1 MLSDKIKDYLNEYI
15 SQEVYVQVAVAK
27 GKNKI
32 STNAAISK
40 YFESNHFQGLAE
52 GKPYNTFLDD
62 LKDKCLG
69 KLVNSPMKDSKS
81 DDEIIIELQRKLNT
95 LKIEELNNNNEIDGF
110 IVQLPLPKSV
120 DTEKILLAI
129 DPKKDADGLTPTNL
143 GNLVL
148 SFNEIIP
155 CTPKAIVAL
164 LSEYK
169 IKLSGAKVLIIGRGL
184 TVGRPLSILLS
195 QKAIN
200 ATITL
205 AHSATSNLSALIKE
219 SDVVIAAIGSAHFI
233 KPEMVKP
240 GAVIVDVG
248 ITRVD
253 DKLVG
258 DVDPTVAQIASAMAP
273 MPGGVGPLT
282 RAMLL
287 QNVFELATNER

>member
-1 MLSDKIKDYLNEYI
+1 MSALKMDGKVIAERIRKEI
-15 SQEVYVQVAVAK
+15 AGKVAK
-27 GKNKI
+27 LSTPIGLGTILVGSDPGSVAYVDGKHKDCAQVGIKSIKVNLPDSV
-32 STNAAISK
+32 STADVVAA
-40 YFESNHFQGLAE
+40 
-52 GKPYNTFLDD
+52 
-62 LKDKCLG
+62 
-69 KLVNSPMKDSKS
+69 VN
-81 DDEIIIELQRKLNT
+81 KLNQDPNCT
-95 LKIEELNNNNEIDGF
+95 GF
-110 IVQLPLPKSV
+110 IVQLPLPSGINV
-120 DTEKILLAI
+120 QEVLSAI

-164 LSEYK
+164 LSEYN

>member
-1 MLSDKIKDYLNEYI
+1 MSALKMDGKVIAERIRKEI
-15 SQEVYVQVAVAK
+15 AGKVAK
-27 GKNKI
+27 LSSPIGLGTILVGSDPGSVAYVDGKHKDCAQVGIKSIKVNLPD
-32 STNAAISK
+32 SVLTADVVAA
-40 YFESNHFQGLAE
+40 
-52 GKPYNTFLDD
+52 
-62 LKDKCLG
+62 
-69 KLVNSPMKDSKS
+69 VN
-81 DDEIIIELQRKLNT
+81 KLNQDPNCT
-95 LKIEELNNNNEIDGF
+95 GF
-110 IVQLPLPKSV
+110 IVQLPLPSGIDV
-120 DTEKILLAI
+120 QEVLSAI

-169 IKLSGAKVLIIGRGL
+169 IKLSGSKVLIIGRGL

-219 SDVVIAAIGSAHFI
+219 SDVVIAAIGSAHFV

-253 DKLVG
+253 NKLVG

>member
-1 MLSDKIKDYLNEYI
+1 MSALQLDGKVIAERIRKEI
-15 SQEVYVQVAVAK
+15 AGKVAK
-27 GKNKI
+27 LSTPIGLGTILIGSDPGSVAYVDGKHKDCAQVGIKSIKVNLPDSV
-32 STNAAISK
+32 STADVVAA
-40 YFESNHFQGLAE
+40 
-52 GKPYNTFLDD
+52 
-62 LKDKCLG
+62 
-69 KLVNSPMKDSKS
+69 VN
-81 DDEIIIELQRKLNT
+81 KLNQDPNCT
-95 LKIEELNNNNEIDGF
+95 GF
-110 IVQLPLPKSV
+110 IVQLPLPSGIDVQKVLS
-120 DTEKILLAI
+120 AI

-143 GNLVL
+143 GNLAL

-219 SDVVIAAIGSAHFI
+219 SDVVIAAIGSAHFL

-248 ITRVD
+248 ITRVNNQ
-253 DKLVG
+253 LVG

-287 QNVFELATNER
+287 QNVFELAKNER

>member
-1 MLSDKIKDYLNEYI
+1 MSALKMDGKVIAERIRKEI
-15 SQEVYVQVAVAK
+15 AGKVAK
-27 GKNKI
+27 LSTPIGLGTILVGSDPGSVAYVDGKHKDCAEVGIKSIKVNLPDSV
-32 STNAAISK
+32 STADVVSA
-40 YFESNHFQGLAE
+40 
-52 GKPYNTFLDD
+52 
-62 LKDKCLG
+62 
-69 KLVNSPMKDSKS
+69 VN
-81 DDEIIIELQRKLNT
+81 KLNQDPNCT
-95 LKIEELNNNNEIDGF
+95 GF
-110 IVQLPLPKSV
+110 IVQLPLPSGIDV
-120 DTEKILLAI
+120 QEVLSAI

-169 IKLSGAKVLIIGRGL
+169 IKLSGSKVLIIGRGL

-219 SDVVIAAIGSAHFI
+219 SDVVIAAIGSAHFV

-253 DKLVG
+253 NKLVG

>member
-1 MLSDKIKDYLNEYI
+1 MSALKMDGKVIAERIRKEI
-15 SQEVYVQVAVAK
+15 AGKVAK
-27 GKNKI
+27 LSTPIGLGTILVGSDPGSVAYVDGKHKDCAQVGIKSIKVNLPDSV
-32 STNAAISK
+32 STADVVAA
-40 YFESNHFQGLAE
+40 
-52 GKPYNTFLDD
+52 
-62 LKDKCLG
+62 
-69 KLVNSPMKDSKS
+69 VN
-81 DDEIIIELQRKLNT
+81 KLNQDPNCT
-95 LKIEELNNNNEIDGF
+95 GF
-110 IVQLPLPKSV
+110 IVQLPLPSGINV
-120 DTEKILLAI
+120 QEVLSAI

-155 CTPKAIVAL
+155 CTPKAIFAL

>member
-1 MLSDKIKDYLNEYI
+1 MSALKMDGKVIAERIRKEI
-15 SQEVYVQVAVAK
+15 AGKVAK
-27 GKNKI
+27 LSTPIGLGTILVGSDPGSVAYVDGKHKDCAQVGIKSIKVNLPD
-32 STNAAISK
+32 SVLTADVVAA
-40 YFESNHFQGLAE
+40 
-52 GKPYNTFLDD
+52 
-62 LKDKCLG
+62 
-69 KLVNSPMKDSKS
+69 VN
-81 DDEIIIELQRKLNT
+81 KLNQDPNCT
-95 LKIEELNNNNEIDGF
+95 GF
-110 IVQLPLPKSV
+110 IVQLPLPSGIDV
-120 DTEKILLAI
+120 QEVLSAI

-164 LSEYK
+164 LNEYK

-219 SDVVIAAIGSAHFI
+219 SDVVIAAIGSAHFV

-253 DKLVG
+253 NKLVG

>member
-1 MLSDKIKDYLNEYI
+1 MSALKMDGKVIAEGIRKEIADK
-15 SQEVYVQVAVAK
+15 VAK
-27 GKNKI
+27 LSTPIGLGTILVGSDPGSVAYVDGKHKDCAEVGIKSIKVNLPDSV
-32 STNAAISK
+32 STADVVAA
-40 YFESNHFQGLAE
+40 
-52 GKPYNTFLDD
+52 
-62 LKDKCLG
+62 
-69 KLVNSPMKDSKS
+69 VN
-81 DDEIIIELQRKLNT
+81 KLNQDPNCT
-95 LKIEELNNNNEIDGF
+95 GF
-110 IVQLPLPKSV
+110 IVQLPLPSGIDV
-120 DTEKILLAI
+120 QEVLSAI

-169 IKLSGAKVLIIGRGL
+169 IKLSGSKVLIIGRGL

-219 SDVVIAAIGSAHFI
+219 SDVVIAAIGSAHFV

-253 DKLVG
+253 NKLVG

>member
-1 MLSDKIKDYLNEYI
+1 MSALKMDGKVIAERIRTEIAGK
-15 SQEVYVQVAVAK
+15 VAK
-27 GKNKI
+27 LSSPIGLGTILVGSDPGSVAYVDGKHKDCAQVGIKSIKVNLPD
-32 STNAAISK
+32 SVLTADVVAA
-40 YFESNHFQGLAE
+40 
-52 GKPYNTFLDD
+52 
-62 LKDKCLG
+62 
-69 KLVNSPMKDSKS
+69 VN
-81 DDEIIIELQRKLNT
+81 KLNQDPNCT
-95 LKIEELNNNNEIDGF
+95 GF
-110 IVQLPLPKSV
+110 IVQLPLPSGIDV
-120 DTEKILLAI
+120 QEVLSAI

-155 CTPKAIVAL
+155 CTPKAIVVL

>member
-1 MLSDKIKDYLNEYI
+1 MSALKMDGKVIAERIRKEI
-15 SQEVYVQVAVAK
+15 AGKVAK
-27 GKNKI
+27 LSTPIGLGTILVGSDPGSVAYVDGKHKDCAEVGIKSIKVNLPDSA
-32 STNAAISK
+32 STSDVVAA
-40 YFESNHFQGLAE
+40 
-52 GKPYNTFLDD
+52 
-62 LKDKCLG
+62 
-69 KLVNSPMKDSKS
+69 VN
-81 DDEIIIELQRKLNT
+81 KLNQDPNCT
-95 LKIEELNNNNEIDGF
+95 GF
-110 IVQLPLPKSV
+110 IVQLPLPSGIDV
-120 DTEKILLAI
+120 QEVLSAI

-169 IKLSGAKVLIIGRGL
+169 IKLSGSKVLIIGRGL

-248 ITRVD
+248 ITRVKN
-253 DKLVG
+253 KLVG
-258 DVDPTVAQIASAMAP
+258 DVEPSVDQIASAMAP

>member
-1 MLSDKIKDYLNEYI
+1 MSALKMDGKVIAERIRKEI
-15 SQEVYVQVAVAK
+15 AGKVAK
-27 GKNKI
+27 LSTPIGLGTILVGSDPGSVAYVDGKHKDCAEVGIKSIKVNLPDSA
-32 STNAAISK
+32 STSDVVAA
-40 YFESNHFQGLAE
+40 
-52 GKPYNTFLDD
+52 
-62 LKDKCLG
+62 
-69 KLVNSPMKDSKS
+69 VN
-81 DDEIIIELQRKLNT
+81 KLNQDPDCT
-95 LKIEELNNNNEIDGF
+95 GF
-110 IVQLPLPKSV
+110 IVQLPLPSGIDV
-120 DTEKILLAI
+120 QEVLSAI

-169 IKLSGAKVLIIGRGL
+169 IKLSGSKVLIIGRGL

-219 SDVVIAAIGSAHFI
+219 ADVVIAAIGSAHFI

-248 ITRVD
+248 ITRVKN
-253 DKLVG
+253 KLVG
-258 DVDPTVAQIASAMAP
+258 DVEPSVDQIASAMAP

>member
-1 MLSDKIKDYLNEYI
+1 MSALKMDGKVIAERIRKEI
-15 SQEVYVQVAVAK
+15 AGKVAK
-27 GKNKI
+27 LSTPIGLGTILVGSDPGSVAYVDGKHKDCAEVGIKSIKVNLPDSV
-32 STNAAISK
+32 STADVVAA
-40 YFESNHFQGLAE
+40 
-52 GKPYNTFLDD
+52 
-62 LKDKCLG
+62 
-69 KLVNSPMKDSKS
+69 VN
-81 DDEIIIELQRKLNT
+81 KLNQDPNCT
-95 LKIEELNNNNEIDGF
+95 GF
-110 IVQLPLPKSV
+110 IVQLPLPSGIDV
-120 DTEKILLAI
+120 QEVLSAI

-169 IKLSGAKVLIIGRGL
+169 IKLSGSKVLIIGRGL

-240 GAVIVDVG
+240 DAVIVDVG

-253 DKLVG
+253 NKLVG

>member
-1 MLSDKIKDYLNEYI
+1 MSALKMDGKVIAERIRKEIADK
-15 SQEVYVQVAVAK
+15 VAK
-27 GKNKI
+27 LSTPIGLGTILVGSDPGSVAYVDGKHKDCAQVGIKSIKVNLPD
-32 STNAAISK
+32 SVLTADVVAA
-40 YFESNHFQGLAE
+40 
-52 GKPYNTFLDD
+52 
-62 LKDKCLG
+62 
-69 KLVNSPMKDSKS
+69 VN
-81 DDEIIIELQRKLNT
+81 KLNQDPNCT
-95 LKIEELNNNNEIDGF
+95 GF
-110 IVQLPLPKSV
+110 IVQLPLPSGIDV
-120 DTEKILLAI
+120 QEVLSAI

-169 IKLSGAKVLIIGRGL
+169 IKLSGSKVLIIGRGL

-219 SDVVIAAIGSAHFI
+219 SDVVIAAIGSAHFV

-253 DKLVG
+253 NKLVG

>member
-1 MLSDKIKDYLNEYI
+1 MSALKMDGKVIAERIRKEI
-15 SQEVYVQVAVAK
+15 AGKVAK
-27 GKNKI
+27 LSTPIGLGTILVGSDPGSVAYVDGKHKDCAQVGIKSIKVNLPD
-32 STNAAISK
+32 SVLTADVVAA
-40 YFESNHFQGLAE
+40 
-52 GKPYNTFLDD
+52 
-62 LKDKCLG
+62 
-69 KLVNSPMKDSKS
+69 VN
-81 DDEIIIELQRKLNT
+81 KLNLDPNCT
-95 LKIEELNNNNEIDGF
+95 GF
-110 IVQLPLPKSV
+110 IVQLPLPSGIDV
-120 DTEKILLAI
+120 QEVLSAI

-195 QKAIN
+195 QKSIN

-219 SDVVIAAIGSAHFI
+219 SDVVIAAIGSAHFV

-253 DKLVG
+253 NKLVG

>member
-1 MLSDKIKDYLNEYI
+1 MSALKMDGKVIAERIRKEI
-15 SQEVYVQVAVAK
+15 AGKVAK
-27 GKNKI
+27 LSTPIGLGTILVGSDPGSVAYVDGKHKDCAQVGIKSIKVNLPDSV
-32 STNAAISK
+32 STADVVAA
-40 YFESNHFQGLAE
+40 
-52 GKPYNTFLDD
+52 
-62 LKDKCLG
+62 
-69 KLVNSPMKDSKS
+69 VN
-81 DDEIIIELQRKLNT
+81 KLNLDPNCT
-95 LKIEELNNNNEIDGF
+95 GF
-110 IVQLPLPKSV
+110 IVQLPLPSGIDV
-120 DTEKILLAI
+120 QEVLSAI

-169 IKLSGAKVLIIGRGL
+169 IKLSGSKVLIIGRGL

-219 SDVVIAAIGSAHFI
+219 SDVVIAAIGSAHFV

-253 DKLVG
+253 NKLVG

>member
-1 MLSDKIKDYLNEYI
+1 MSALKMDGKVIAERIRKEI
-15 SQEVYVQVAVAK
+15 AGKVAK
-27 GKNKI
+27 LSTPIGLGTILVGSDPGSVAYVDGKHKDCAQVGIKSIKVNLPDSV
-32 STNAAISK
+32 STADVVAA
-40 YFESNHFQGLAE
+40 
-52 GKPYNTFLDD
+52 
-62 LKDKCLG
+62 
-69 KLVNSPMKDSKS
+69 VN
-81 DDEIIIELQRKLNT
+81 KLNQDPNCT
-95 LKIEELNNNNEIDGF
+95 GF
-110 IVQLPLPKSV
+110 IVQLPLPSGIDV
-120 DTEKILLAI
+120 QEVLSAI

-169 IKLSGAKVLIIGRGL
+169 IKLSGAKVLVIGRGL

-253 DKLVG
+253 NKLVG

>member
-1 MLSDKIKDYLNEYI
+1 MSALKMDGKVIAERIRKEI
-15 SQEVYVQVAVAK
+15 AGKVAK
-27 GKNKI
+27 LSTPIGLGTILVGSDPGSVAYVDGKHKDCAEVGIKSIKVNLPDSV
-32 STNAAISK
+32 STADVVAA
-40 YFESNHFQGLAE
+40 
-52 GKPYNTFLDD
+52 
-62 LKDKCLG
+62 
-69 KLVNSPMKDSKS
+69 VN
-81 DDEIIIELQRKLNT
+81 KLNQDPNCT
-95 LKIEELNNNNEIDGF
+95 GF
-110 IVQLPLPKSV
+110 IVQLPLPSGINV
-120 DTEKILLAI
+120 QEVLSAI

>member
-1 MLSDKIKDYLNEYI
+1 MSALKMDGKVIAERIRKEI
-15 SQEVYVQVAVAK
+15 AGKVAK
-27 GKNKI
+27 LSTPIGLGTILVGSDPGSVAYVDGKHKDCAQVGIKSIKVNLPD
-32 STNAAISK
+32 SVLTADVVAA
-40 YFESNHFQGLAE
+40 
-52 GKPYNTFLDD
+52 
-62 LKDKCLG
+62 
-69 KLVNSPMKDSKS
+69 VN
-81 DDEIIIELQRKLNT
+81 KLNQDPNCT
-95 LKIEELNNNNEIDGF
+95 GF
-110 IVQLPLPKSV
+110 IVQLPLPSGIDV
-120 DTEKILLAI
+120 QEVLSAI

-169 IKLSGAKVLIIGRGL
+169 IKLSGSKVLIIGRGL

>member
-1 MLSDKIKDYLNEYI
+1 MSALKMDGKVIAERIRKEIADK
-15 SQEVYVQVAVAK
+15 VAK
-27 GKNKI
+27 LSTPIGLGTILVGSDPGSVAYVDGKHKDCAQVGIKSIKVNLPDSV
-32 STNAAISK
+32 STADVVAA
-40 YFESNHFQGLAE
+40 
-52 GKPYNTFLDD
+52 
-62 LKDKCLG
+62 
-69 KLVNSPMKDSKS
+69 VN
-81 DDEIIIELQRKLNT
+81 KLNQDPNCT
-95 LKIEELNNNNEIDGF
+95 GF
-110 IVQLPLPKSV
+110 IVQLPLPSGIDV
-120 DTEKILLAI
+120 QEVLSAI

-169 IKLSGAKVLIIGRGL
+169 IKLSGSKVLIIGRGL

-219 SDVVIAAIGSAHFI
+219 SDVVIAAIGSAHFV

-253 DKLVG
+253 NKLVG

>member
-1 MLSDKIKDYLNEYI
+1 MSALKMDGKVIAERIRKEI
-15 SQEVYVQVAVAK
+15 AGKVAK
-27 GKNKI
+27 LSTPIGLGTILVGSDPGSVAYVDGKHKDCAQVGIKSIKVNLPDSV
-32 STNAAISK
+32 STADVVAA
-40 YFESNHFQGLAE
+40 
-52 GKPYNTFLDD
+52 
-62 LKDKCLG
+62 
-69 KLVNSPMKDSKS
+69 VN
-81 DDEIIIELQRKLNT
+81 KLNQDPNCT
-95 LKIEELNNNNEIDGF
+95 GF
-110 IVQLPLPKSV
+110 IVQLPLPSGIDV
-120 DTEKILLAI
+120 QEVLSAI

-164 LSEYK
+164 LNEYK

-253 DKLVG
+253 NKLVG
-258 DVDPTVAQIASAMAP
+258 DVDPTVAQIASAIAP

>member
-1 MLSDKIKDYLNEYI
+1 MSALKMDGKVIAERIRKEI
-15 SQEVYVQVAVAK
+15 SGKVAK
-27 GKNKI
+27 LSTPIGLGTILVGSDPGSVAYVDGKHKDCAEVGIKSIKVNLPDSV
-32 STNAAISK
+32 STADVVAA
-40 YFESNHFQGLAE
+40 
-52 GKPYNTFLDD
+52 
-62 LKDKCLG
+62 
-69 KLVNSPMKDSKS
+69 VN
-81 DDEIIIELQRKLNT
+81 KLNQDPNCT
-95 LKIEELNNNNEIDGF
+95 GF
-110 IVQLPLPKSV
+110 IVQLPLPSGIDV
-120 DTEKILLAI
+120 QEVLSAI

>member
-1 MLSDKIKDYLNEYI
+1 MSALKMDGKVIAERIRKEI
-15 SQEVYVQVAVAK
+15 AGKVAK
-27 GKNKI
+27 LSTPIGLGTILVGSDPGSVAYVDGKHNDCAQVGIKSI
-32 STNAAISK
+32 KVNLPDSVSTADVVAAVK
-40 YFESNHFQGLAE
+40 
-52 GKPYNTFLDD
+52 
-62 LKDKCLG
+62 
-69 KLVNSPMKDSKS
+69 
-81 DDEIIIELQRKLNT
+81 KLNQDPNCT
-95 LKIEELNNNNEIDGF
+95 GF
-110 IVQLPLPKSV
+110 IVQLPLPSGIDV
-120 DTEKILLAI
+120 QEVLSAI

-233 KPEMVKP
+233 KQEMVKP

-253 DKLVG
+253 NKLVG

>member
-1 MLSDKIKDYLNEYI
+1 MSALKMDGKVIAEGIRKEI
-15 SQEVYVQVAVAK
+15 AGKVAK
-27 GKNKI
+27 LSSPIGLGTILVGSDPGSVAYVDGKHKDCAQVGIKSIKVNLPD
-32 STNAAISK
+32 SVLTADVVAA
-40 YFESNHFQGLAE
+40 
-52 GKPYNTFLDD
+52 
-62 LKDKCLG
+62 
-69 KLVNSPMKDSKS
+69 VN
-81 DDEIIIELQRKLNT
+81 KLNQDPNCT
-95 LKIEELNNNNEIDGF
+95 GF
-110 IVQLPLPKSV
+110 IVQLPLPSGIDV
-120 DTEKILLAI
+120 QEVLSAI

>member
-1 MLSDKIKDYLNEYI
+1 MSALKMDGKVIAERIRKEIADK
-15 SQEVYVQVAVAK
+15 VAK
-27 GKNKI
+27 LSTPIGLGTILVGSDPGSVAYVDGKHKDCAQVGIKSIKMNLPD
-32 STNAAISK
+32 SVLTADVVAA
-40 YFESNHFQGLAE
+40 
-52 GKPYNTFLDD
+52 
-62 LKDKCLG
+62 
-69 KLVNSPMKDSKS
+69 VN
-81 DDEIIIELQRKLNT
+81 KLNQDPNCT
-95 LKIEELNNNNEIDGF
+95 GF
-110 IVQLPLPKSV
+110 IVQLPLPSGIDV
-120 DTEKILLAI
+120 QEVLSAI

-205 AHSATSNLSALIKE
+205 AHSATSNLSVLIKE
-219 SDVVIAAIGSAHFI
+219 SDVVIAAIGSAHFV

-253 DKLVG
+253 NKLVG

>member
-1 MLSDKIKDYLNEYI
+1 MSALKMDGKVIAERIRKEI
-15 SQEVYVQVAVAK
+15 AGKVAK
-27 GKNKI
+27 MSTPIGLGTILVGSDPGSVAYVDGKHKDCAEVGIKSIKVNLPDSA
-32 STNAAISK
+32 STSDVVAA
-40 YFESNHFQGLAE
+40 
-52 GKPYNTFLDD
+52 
-62 LKDKCLG
+62 
-69 KLVNSPMKDSKS
+69 VN
-81 DDEIIIELQRKLNT
+81 KLNQDPNCT
-95 LKIEELNNNNEIDGF
+95 GF
-110 IVQLPLPKSV
+110 IVQLPLPSGIDV
-120 DTEKILLAI
+120 QEVLSAI

-169 IKLSGAKVLIIGRGL
+169 IKLSGSKVLIIGRGL

-219 SDVVIAAIGSAHFI
+219 ADVVIAAIGSAHFI

-248 ITRVD
+248 ITRVKN
-253 DKLVG
+253 KLVG
-258 DVDPTVAQIASAMAP
+258 DVEPSVDQIASAMAP

>member
-1 MLSDKIKDYLNEYI
+1 MSALKMDGKVIAERIRKEI
-15 SQEVYVQVAVAK
+15 AGKVAK
-27 GKNKI
+27 LSSPIGLGTILVGSDPGSVAYVDGKHKDCAQVGIKSIKVNLPDSV
-32 STNAAISK
+32 STADVVAA
-40 YFESNHFQGLAE
+40 
-52 GKPYNTFLDD
+52 
-62 LKDKCLG
+62 
-69 KLVNSPMKDSKS
+69 VN
-81 DDEIIIELQRKLNT
+81 KLNLDPNCT
-95 LKIEELNNNNEIDGF
+95 GF
-110 IVQLPLPKSV
+110 IVQLPLPSGIDV
-120 DTEKILLAI
+120 QEVLSAI

-169 IKLSGAKVLIIGRGL
+169 IKLSGSKVLIIGRGL

-219 SDVVIAAIGSAHFI
+219 SDVVIAAIGSAHFV

-253 DKLVG
+253 NKLVG

>member
-1 MLSDKIKDYLNEYI
+1 MSALKMDGKVIAERIRKEI
-15 SQEVYVQVAVAK
+15 AGKVAK
-27 GKNKI
+27 LSSPIGLGTILVGSDPGSVAYVDGKHKDCAEVGIKSIKVNLPDSV
-32 STNAAISK
+32 STADVVAA
-40 YFESNHFQGLAE
+40 
-52 GKPYNTFLDD
+52 
-62 LKDKCLG
+62 
-69 KLVNSPMKDSKS
+69 VN
-81 DDEIIIELQRKLNT
+81 KLNQDPNCT
-95 LKIEELNNNNEIDGF
+95 GF
-110 IVQLPLPKSV
+110 IVQLPLPSGIDV
-120 DTEKILLAI
+120 QEVLSAI

-169 IKLSGAKVLIIGRGL
+169 IKLSGSKVLIIGRGL

-219 SDVVIAAIGSAHFI
+219 SDVVIAAIGSAHFV

-253 DKLVG
+253 NKLVG

>member
-1 MLSDKIKDYLNEYI
+1 MSALKMDGKVIAERIRKEI
-15 SQEVYVQVAVAK
+15 AGKVAK
-27 GKNKI
+27 LSTPIGLGTILVGSDPGSVAYVDGKHKDCAQVGIKSIKVNLPDSV
-32 STNAAISK
+32 STADVVAA
-40 YFESNHFQGLAE
+40 
-52 GKPYNTFLDD
+52 
-62 LKDKCLG
+62 
-69 KLVNSPMKDSKS
+69 VN
-81 DDEIIIELQRKLNT
+81 KLNQDPNCT
-95 LKIEELNNNNEIDGF
+95 GF
-110 IVQLPLPKSV
+110 IVQLPLPSGIDV
-120 DTEKILLAI
+120 QEVLSAI

-248 ITRVD
+248 ITRVEN
-253 DKLVG
+253 KLVG
-258 DVDPTVAQIASAMAP
+258 DVDPAVAQIASAMAP

>member
-1 MLSDKIKDYLNEYI
+1 MSALKMDGKVIAERIRKEI
-15 SQEVYVQVAVAK
+15 AGKVAK
-27 GKNKI
+27 LSTPIGLGTILVGSDPGSVAYVDGKHNDCAQVGIKSI
-32 STNAAISK
+32 KVNLPDSVSTADVVAAVK
-40 YFESNHFQGLAE
+40 
-52 GKPYNTFLDD
+52 
-62 LKDKCLG
+62 
-69 KLVNSPMKDSKS
+69 
-81 DDEIIIELQRKLNT
+81 KLNQDPNCT
-95 LKIEELNNNNEIDGF
+95 GF
-110 IVQLPLPKSV
+110 IVQLPLPSGIDV
-120 DTEKILLAI
+120 QEVLSAI

-143 GNLVL
+143 GNLIL

-253 DKLVG
+253 NKLVG

>member
-1 MLSDKIKDYLNEYI
+1 MSALKMDGKVIAERIRKEI
-15 SQEVYVQVAVAK
+15 AGKVAK
-27 GKNKI
+27 LSTPIGLGTILVGSDPGSVAYVDGKHKDCAQVGIKSIKVNLPDSV
-32 STNAAISK
+32 STADVVAA
-40 YFESNHFQGLAE
+40 
-52 GKPYNTFLDD
+52 
-62 LKDKCLG
+62 
-69 KLVNSPMKDSKS
+69 VN
-81 DDEIIIELQRKLNT
+81 KLNQDSNCT
-95 LKIEELNNNNEIDGF
+95 GF
-110 IVQLPLPKSV
+110 IVQLPLPSGIDV
-120 DTEKILLAI
+120 QEVLSAI

-287 QNVFELATNER
+287 QNVLELATNER

>member
-1 MLSDKIKDYLNEYI
+1 MSALKMDGKVIAERIRKEI
-15 SQEVYVQVAVAK
+15 AGKVAK
-27 GKNKI
+27 LSTPIGLGTILVGSDPGSVAYVDGKHKDCAQVGIKSIKVNLPDSV
-32 STNAAISK
+32 STADVVAA
-40 YFESNHFQGLAE
+40 
-52 GKPYNTFLDD
+52 
-62 LKDKCLG
+62 
-69 KLVNSPMKDSKS
+69 VN
-81 DDEIIIELQRKLNT
+81 KLNQDPNCT
-95 LKIEELNNNNEIDGF
+95 GF
-110 IVQLPLPKSV
+110 IVQLPLPSGINV
-120 DTEKILLAI
+120 QEVLSAI

-164 LSEYK
+164 LNEYK

-205 AHSATSNLSALIKE
+205 AHSATSNLSALIKD

>member
-1 MLSDKIKDYLNEYI
+1 MSALKMDGKVIAERIRKEI
-15 SQEVYVQVAVAK
+15 AGKVAK
-27 GKNKI
+27 LSTPIGLGTILVGSDPGSMAYVDGKHKDCAEVGIKSIKVNLPDSV
-32 STNAAISK
+32 STADVVAA
-40 YFESNHFQGLAE
+40 
-52 GKPYNTFLDD
+52 
-62 LKDKCLG
+62 
-69 KLVNSPMKDSKS
+69 VN
-81 DDEIIIELQRKLNT
+81 KLNQDPNCT
-95 LKIEELNNNNEIDGF
+95 GF
-110 IVQLPLPKSV
+110 IVQLPLPSGIDV
-120 DTEKILLAI
+120 QEVLSAI

-205 AHSATSNLSALIKE
+205 AHSATSNLSALIKD

-233 KPEMVKP
+233 KPEMVRP

-253 DKLVG
+253 NKLVG

>member
-1 MLSDKIKDYLNEYI
+1 MSALKMDGKVIAERIRKEI
-15 SQEVYVQVAVAK
+15 AGKVAK
-27 GKNKI
+27 LSTPIGLGTILVGSDPGSVAYVDGKHKDCAEVGIKSIKVNLPDSV
-32 STNAAISK
+32 STADVVAA
-40 YFESNHFQGLAE
+40 
-52 GKPYNTFLDD
+52 
-62 LKDKCLG
+62 
-69 KLVNSPMKDSKS
+69 VN
-81 DDEIIIELQRKLNT
+81 KLNQDPNCT
-95 LKIEELNNNNEIDGF
+95 GF
-110 IVQLPLPKSV
+110 IVQLPLPSGIDV
-120 DTEKILLAI
+120 QEVLSAI

-169 IKLSGAKVLIIGRGL
+169 IKLSEAKVLIIGRGL

-205 AHSATSNLSALIKE
+205 AHSATSNLSALIKD

-240 GAVIVDVG
+240 DAVIVDVG

-253 DKLVG
+253 NKLVG

>member
-1 MLSDKIKDYLNEYI
+1 MSALKMDGKVIAERIRKEI
-15 SQEVYVQVAVAK
+15 AGKVAK
-27 GKNKI
+27 LSSPIGLGTILVGSDPGSVAYVDGKHKDCAEVGIKSIKVNLPDSV
-32 STNAAISK
+32 STADVVAA
-40 YFESNHFQGLAE
+40 
-52 GKPYNTFLDD
+52 
-62 LKDKCLG
+62 
-69 KLVNSPMKDSKS
+69 VN
-81 DDEIIIELQRKLNT
+81 KLNQDPNCT
-95 LKIEELNNNNEIDGF
+95 GF
-110 IVQLPLPKSV
+110 IVQLPLPSGIDV
-120 DTEKILLAI
+120 QEVLSAI

-169 IKLSGAKVLIIGRGL
+169 IKLSGSRVLIIGRGL

-219 SDVVIAAIGSAHFI
+219 SDVVIAAIGSAHFV

-253 DKLVG
+253 NKLVG

>member
-1 MLSDKIKDYLNEYI
+1 MSALKMDGKVI
-15 SQEVYVQVAVAK
+15 SERIRKEIAGKVAK
-27 GKNKI
+27 LSTPIGLGTILVGSDPGSVAYVDGKHKDCAQVGIKSIKVNLPDSV
-32 STNAAISK
+32 STADVVAA
-40 YFESNHFQGLAE
+40 
-52 GKPYNTFLDD
+52 
-62 LKDKCLG
+62 
-69 KLVNSPMKDSKS
+69 VN
-81 DDEIIIELQRKLNT
+81 KLNQDPNCT
-95 LKIEELNNNNEIDGF
+95 GF
-110 IVQLPLPKSV
+110 IVQLPLPSGIDV
-120 DTEKILLAI
+120 QEVLSAI

-164 LSEYK
+164 LNEYK

-248 ITRVD
+248 ITRID
-253 DKLVG
+253 NKLVG

>member
-1 MLSDKIKDYLNEYI
+1 MSALKMDGKVIAERIRKEI
-15 SQEVYVQVAVAK
+15 AGKVAK
-27 GKNKI
+27 LSTPIGLGTILVGSDPGSVAYVDGKHKDCAQVGIKSIKVNLPD
-32 STNAAISK
+32 SVLTADVVAA
-40 YFESNHFQGLAE
+40 
-52 GKPYNTFLDD
+52 
-62 LKDKCLG
+62 
-69 KLVNSPMKDSKS
+69 VN
-81 DDEIIIELQRKLNT
+81 KLNQDPNCT
-95 LKIEELNNNNEIDGF
+95 GF
-110 IVQLPLPKSV
+110 IVQLPLPSGIDV
-120 DTEKILLAI
+120 QEVLSAI

-240 GAVIVDVG
+240 GTVIVDVG

>member
-1 MLSDKIKDYLNEYI
+1 MSALKMDGKVIAERIRKEI
-15 SQEVYVQVAVAK
+15 AGKVAK
-27 GKNKI
+27 LSTPIGLGTILVGSDPGSVAYVDGKHKDCAQVGIKSIKVNLPDSV
-32 STNAAISK
+32 STADVVAA
-40 YFESNHFQGLAE
+40 
-52 GKPYNTFLDD
+52 
-62 LKDKCLG
+62 
-69 KLVNSPMKDSKS
+69 VN
-81 DDEIIIELQRKLNT
+81 KLNQDPNCT
-95 LKIEELNNNNEIDGF
+95 GF
-110 IVQLPLPKSV
+110 IVQLPLPSGIDLQEV
-120 DTEKILLAI
+120 LSAI

-169 IKLSGAKVLIIGRGL
+169 IKLSEAKVLIIGRGL

-205 AHSATSNLSALIKE
+205 AHSATSNLSALIKD

-240 GAVIVDVG
+240 DAVIVDVG

-253 DKLVG
+253 NKLVG

>member
-1 MLSDKIKDYLNEYI
+1 MSALKMDGKVIAERIRKEIADK
-15 SQEVYVQVAVAK
+15 VAK
-27 GKNKI
+27 LSTPIGLGTILVGSDPGSVAYVDGKHKDCAQVGIKSIKVNLPDSV
-32 STNAAISK
+32 STADVVAA
-40 YFESNHFQGLAE
+40 
-52 GKPYNTFLDD
+52 
-62 LKDKCLG
+62 
-69 KLVNSPMKDSKS
+69 VN
-81 DDEIIIELQRKLNT
+81 KLNQDPNCT
-95 LKIEELNNNNEIDGF
+95 GF
-110 IVQLPLPKSV
+110 IVQLPLPSGIDV
-120 DTEKILLAI
+120 QEVLSAI

-169 IKLSGAKVLIIGRGL
+169 IKLSEAKVLIIGRGL

-253 DKLVG
+253 NKLVG

>member
-1 MLSDKIKDYLNEYI
+1 MSALKMDGKVIAERIRKEI
-15 SQEVYVQVAVAK
+15 AGKVAK
-27 GKNKI
+27 LSTPIGLGTILVGSDPGSMAYVDGKHKDCAEVGIKSIKVNLPDSV
-32 STNAAISK
+32 STADVVAA
-40 YFESNHFQGLAE
+40 
-52 GKPYNTFLDD
+52 
-62 LKDKCLG
+62 
-69 KLVNSPMKDSKS
+69 VN
-81 DDEIIIELQRKLNT
+81 KLNQDPNCT
-95 LKIEELNNNNEIDGF
+95 GF
-110 IVQLPLPKSV
+110 IVQLPLPSGIDV
-120 DTEKILLAI
+120 QEVLSAI

>member
-1 MLSDKIKDYLNEYI
+1 MSALKMDGKVIAERIRKEI
-15 SQEVYVQVAVAK
+15 SGKVAK
-27 GKNKI
+27 LSTPIGLGTILVGSDPGSVAYVDGKHKDCAQVGIKSIKVNLPDSV
-32 STNAAISK
+32 STADVVAA
-40 YFESNHFQGLAE
+40 
-52 GKPYNTFLDD
+52 
-62 LKDKCLG
+62 
-69 KLVNSPMKDSKS
+69 VN
-81 DDEIIIELQRKLNT
+81 KLNQDPNCT
-95 LKIEELNNNNEIDGF
+95 GF
-110 IVQLPLPKSV
+110 IVQLPLPSGIDV
-120 DTEKILLAI
+120 QEVLSAI

-155 CTPKAIVAL
+155 CTPKAIFAL

-205 AHSATSNLSALIKE
+205 AHSATSNLSALIKD

-233 KPEMVKP
+233 KPEMVRP

-253 DKLVG
+253 NKLVG

>member
-1 MLSDKIKDYLNEYI
+1 MSALKMDGKVIAERIRKEI
-15 SQEVYVQVAVAK
+15 AGKVAK
-27 GKNKI
+27 LSSPIGLGTILVGSDPGSVAYVDGKHKDCAQVGIKSIKVNLPD
-32 STNAAISK
+32 SVLTADVVAA
-40 YFESNHFQGLAE
+40 
-52 GKPYNTFLDD
+52 
-62 LKDKCLG
+62 
-69 KLVNSPMKDSKS
+69 VN
-81 DDEIIIELQRKLNT
+81 KLNLDPNCT
-95 LKIEELNNNNEIDGF
+95 GF
-110 IVQLPLPKSV
+110 IVQLPLPSGIDV
-120 DTEKILLAI
+120 QEVLSAI

-195 QKAIN
+195 QKSIN

-219 SDVVIAAIGSAHFI
+219 SDVVIAAIGSAHFV

-253 DKLVG
+253 NKLVG